1 MHLTSCLNPG
11 KPPGRVGANA
21 VLGVGVRER
30 VVEWM
35 QAAGS
40 QVEGAGMRAPRGG
53 VLLPLFPSAEDH
65 TPFTDGPITGYQP
78 HGSSPTE

>member
-1 MHLTSCLNPG
+1 M
-11 KPPGRVGANA
+11 GANA
-21 VLGVGVRER
+21 VPGVGVREW

-53 VLLPLFPSAEDH
+53 VLLPLLPSAEDH
-65 TPFTDGPITGYQP
+65 APFRWP
-78 HGSSPTE
+78 HNRVSASRKFTHRVGIYVTIDYKHHFKEY